1 MAELSKAGIDVTPS
15 VSLSPSLLTYL
26 FDRDREQQ
34 LIPPIIPECFLSLSC
49 SLGSVFICNPATF
62 STQNLQNMLS
72 AIKNPNENEAGE
84 KKKDE

>member
-49 SLGSVFICNPATF
+49 SLGSAFMMRFGNFVNTELAEHVECDQEP
-62 STQNLQNMLS
+62 
-72 AIKNPNENEAGE
+72 E
-84 KKKDE
+84 